1 MSDTTTFNL
10 LDRLTDKMDWES
22 VYCSEMPRVYNFFLY
37 RTGERALAED
47 LTATTF
53 ERAWQRRFLYSLRR
67 AVPAAWL
74 FGIARNVWR
83 EHLRQHRQPAS
94 EFLDDLIPSPQNIEQ
109 DGQEREERH
118 RLIGLLR
125 ALPERDAELIALKYG
140 AGLTNREIAR
150 TTGLSE
156 SNVGTILYRT
166 IHWLKQTL
174 EADDG
179 R

>member
-10 LDRLTDKMDWES
+10 LDHLTDKMDWES
-22 VYCSEMPRVYNFFLY
+22 IYCSEMPRVYNFFLY
-37 RTGERALAED
+37 CTGERALAED

-83 EHLRQHRQPAS
+83 EHLRQHRHLAA
-94 EFLDDLIPSPQNIEQ
+94 EFMDDFIPSPQNIEQ
-109 DGQEREERH
+109 DWQEREERQH
-118 RLIGLLR
+118 LVELLR
-125 ALPERDAELIALKYG
+125 TLPEREAELIALKYG
-140 AGLTNREIAR
+140 AGLTNREIAY
-150 TTGLSE
+150 TNGLSE
-156 SNVGTILYRT
+156 SNVGTVLYRT
-166 IHWLKQTL
+166 IHWLKQKL

>member
-10 LDRLTDKMDWES
+10 LDRLTSRVDWD
-22 VYCSEMPRVYNFFLY
+22 VIYRTEMPRVYNFFLY
-37 RTGERALAED
+37 RTGERTLAED
-47 LTATTF
+47 LTSTTF

-67 AVPAAWL
+67 AAPAAWL

-83 EHLRQHRQPAS
+83 EYLRVRHQPAW
-94 EFLDDLIPSPQNIEQ
+94 ELLDETVLAPQNVEQ
-109 DGQEREERH
+109 DWQEQDARE
-118 RLIGLLR
+118 RLAGFIRG
-125 ALPERDAELIALKYG
+125 LPEREAELIALKYG

-150 TTGLSE
+150 LTRLSE

-166 IHWLKQTL
+166 IGELKQKL

>member
-10 LDRLTDKMDWES
+10 LDRVTKAMDWEDI
-22 VYCSEMPRVYNFFLY
+22 YRSEMPRVYNFFLY

-67 AVPAAWL
+67 VVPAAWL

-83 EHLRQHRQPAS
+83 EHLRQYRQPAS
-94 EFLDDLIPSPQNIEQ
+94 EFLDEVILSPQNVEQ
-109 DGQEREERH
+109 DWQEREERQ
-118 RLIGLLR
+118 RLVELLR
-125 ALPERDAELIALKYG
+125 TLPEREAELIALKYG

-166 IHWLKQTL
+166 INWLKQKL

>member
-10 LDRLTDKMDWES
+10 LDRLTSRVDWE
-22 VYCSEMPRVYNFFLY
+22 VIYRSEMPRVYNFFLY
-37 RTGERALAED
+37 RTGERSLAED

-53 ERAWQRRFLYSLRR
+53 ERAWQRRLLYSPRR
-67 AVPAAWL
+67 ATPAAWL

-83 EHLRQHRQPAS
+83 EHLRQHRRLASDLLEEVVPA
-94 EFLDDLIPSPQNIEQ
+94 PQNVERDWQEQ
-109 DGQEREERH
+109 EERQH
-118 RLIGLLR
+118 LAGLLLT
-125 ALPERDAELIALKYG
+125 LPEREAELIALKYG
-140 AGLTNREIAR
+140 AGMTNREIAR
-150 TTGLSE
+150 LTGLSE

-166 IHWLKQTL
+166 ISELKQKL

>member
-10 LDRLTDKMDWES
+10 PDRLTHAMDWEG
-22 VYCSEMPRVYNFFLY
+22 VYRSEMPRVYNFFLY

-53 ERAWQRRFLYSLRR
+53 ERAWQRRFLFSLRR
-67 AVPAAWL
+67 AMPAAWL

-83 EHLRQHRQPAS
+83 EHLRQRRQTAS
-94 EFLDDLIPSPQNIEQ
+94 EFLDEVILAPQNVER
-109 DGQEREERH
+109 DWQEREEH
-118 RLIGLLR
+118 RRLAKLLR
-125 ALPERDAELIALKYG
+125 ALPEREAELIALKYG
-140 AGLTNREIAR
+140 AGLNNREIAR
-150 TTGLSE
+150 TTRLSE

-166 IHWLKQTL
+166 IHSLKQEL

>member
-10 LDRLTDKMDWES
+10 LDRLTDQMDWES

-47 LTATTF
+47 LTASTF

-67 AVPAAWL
+67 AAPSAWL

-83 EHLRQHRQPAS
+83 EHLRQQRQPAS
-94 EFLDDLIPSPQNIEQ
+94 EFLDDSIPSPQNIEQ
-109 DGQEREERH
+109 DGQEREERQ
-118 RLIGLLR
+118 RLVELLR
-125 ALPERDAELIALKYG
+125 TLPEREAELVALKYG

-166 IHWLKQTL
+166 VNWLKQKL
-174 EADDG
+174 EADNG

>member
-22 VYCSEMPRVYNFFLY
+22 VYSSEMPRVYNFFLY
-37 RTGERALAED
+37 RAGERALAED

-67 AVPAAWL
+67 AAPAAWL

-83 EHLRQHRQPAS
+83 EHLRQRRQTAS
-94 EFLDDLIPSPQNIEQ
+94 EFLDDFIPSPQIIEQ
-109 DGQEREERH
+109 DGQEREEH
-118 RLIGLLR
+118 RRLANLLR
-125 ALPERDAELIALKYG
+125 TLPEREIELIALKYG
-140 AGLTNREIAR
+140 AGLSNREIAR
-150 TTGLSE
+150 TTRLSE
-156 SNVGTILYRT
+156 SNVGTILCRT
-166 IHWLKQTL
+166 IHWLKQKL
-174 EADDG
+174 EADDE